1 MSTEHTLRR
10 RPTLRRSIGLGALA
24 LLTGGTLAAC
34 GDDNPTLEDPA
45 ALVVY
50 TGDADKSI
58 GTPSTFATTT
68 IVVSTT
74 YFFPENTLEP
84 TDGS

>member
-10 RPTLRRSIGLGALA
+10 RGMLRRSIGVGMLA
-24 LLTGGTLAAC
+24 LLAGGTLAAC

-68 IVVSTT
+68 VVVNTT
-74 YFFPENTLEP
+74 FFFPDGTLEP
-84 TDGS
+84 IGPT